1 MEIINHNN
9 EHTILNSDV
18 INTDHFERIH
28 EFDEHNTSYNP
39 SILLHPTKRE
49 ALYLVGQELFND
61 EKFFE
66 AHEAW
71 EHLWHLEKGL
81 DRNFIQALIQVAG
94 HFVHLKCKNYS
105 GAYRLG
111 MRARQKLMIPAHSK
125 FYESIDIQPIISS
138 LIYNQNQL
146 ELTQSSGVGAEFGE
160 FLIPKLF

>member
-1 MEIINHNN
+1 METQNH
-9 EHTILNSDV
+9 LNTET

-28 EFDEHNTSYNP
+28 EFDHNNP
-39 SILLHPTKRE
+39 AHNPNILLHPTKRE
-49 ALYLVGQELFND
+49 ALFLVGQELFND

-94 HFVHLKCKNYS
+94 HFVHLQRKNYS

-111 MRARQKLMIPAHSK
+111 IRARQKLSMPAHSK
-125 FYESIDIQPIISS
+125 FYETIDIQPIISG
-138 LIYNQNQL
+138 LIYNQNHL
-146 ELTQSSGVGAEFGE
+146 ELIQNAELKANYNE
-160 FLIPKLF
+160 FLIPKIF